1 MKERIP
7 GASLSTP
14 PNTRFSGEI
23 FSKLKGQMQNVFSI
37 RRFTL
42 VLHFY
47 NTRNILINCKN
58 KYEIMKS
65 YFISSVAL

>member
-23 FSKLKGQMQNVFSI
+23 FSKLKGQMQNGFSI
-37 RRFTL
+37 RRFSL
-42 VLHFY
+42 GLQY
-47 NTRNILINCKN
+47 
-58 KYEIMKS
+58 
-65 YFISSVAL
+65 